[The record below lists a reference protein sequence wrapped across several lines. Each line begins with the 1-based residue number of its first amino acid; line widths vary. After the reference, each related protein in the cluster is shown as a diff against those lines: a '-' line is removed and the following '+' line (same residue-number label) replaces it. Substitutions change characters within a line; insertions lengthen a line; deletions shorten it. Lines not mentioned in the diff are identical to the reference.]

1 MFKWSWPMRGSL
13 AWIIVLLSSGSI
25 GLASA
30 EDIDHGR
37 LEYQSNCAACH
48 GATGKGD
55 GPVSREMKVQPAN
68 LTVLAKKN
76 AGVFPFNA
84 VYRVIDG
91 RDVVASHG
99 TREMPI
105 WGYRFVPSKH
115 YEMKLADDYI
125 YAPPLSPEAAV
136 HMRILAVIDYLNRIQ
151 EK

>member
-1 MFKWSWPMRGSL
+1 MKPSL
-13 AWIIVLLSSGSI
+13 FWIFAALSSGFI
-25 GLASA
+25 GCASA
-30 EDIDHGR
+30 EDIDLGQ

-48 GATGKGD
+48 GVTGKGD

-68 LTVLAKKN
+68 LTLLAKN
-76 AGVFPFNA
+76 NNGVFPFNG
-84 VYRVIDG
+84 VYRLIDG
-91 RDVVASHG
+91 RDVPASHG

-105 WGYRFVPSKH
+105 WGYRFTPSKH
-115 YEMKLADDYI
+115 YDLKFLDDYI